1 MCVSAGE
8 ALGVDADPA
17 RWFWEWECAGEE
29 VAVLLLLLLLL
40 LVEVAL
46 EAFVTLAGSILGV
59 GGTDGT
65 LAVVLTLA
73 ALAAAALL
81 L

>member
-29 VAVLLLLLLLL
+29 VAVLLLLLLL
-40 LVEVAL
+40 VEAAL

-65 LAVVLTLA
+65 LAVALTLA